1 MRRLTI
7 ITGIVHLCLLAGG
20 GCSCSSVPDRYQPP
34 IAWVVGPA
42 PQPRL
47 KDLLCPPD
55 AKLTQITPSEFSCLS
70 NGLRHGPSWY
80 VYSDGTVMRLT
91 HFVMGEQDGIYTSWY
106 DDGTPDVLTAW
117 KNGVVHG
124 KTYVWYKG
132 TPSRLEEISEYED
145 GKQVGEWLVFH
156 PNGIAKRK
164 GTYVY
169 GFPHGEFMQ
178 WSEEG
183 ELLGTYRME
192 YGKGTVREW
201 YENGVLASSQYWV
214 DGKPKYDFAHSWYN
228 EDGTLQKV
236 RIMWG
241 DGTYWETRYDAD
253 GTETETC
260 IDGPCPEQ

>member
-7 ITGIVHLCLLAGG
+7 ITAIVHFCLLAGA
-20 GCSCSSVPDRYQPP
+20 GCSSSSVPDRYQPP
-34 IAWVVGPA
+34 IAWLADPP

-55 AKLTQITPSEFSCLS
+55 AMLRQITPIEFSCLS
-70 NGLRHGPSWY
+70 DGKIHGPSW
-80 VYSDGTVMRLT
+80 VLYSDGTVMHLT
-91 HFVMGEQDGIYTSWY
+91 YFAMGIPDGIYATWY
-106 DDGTPDVLTAW
+106 DDGSAKIFGTWKRGLPD
-117 KNGVVHG
+117 G
-124 KTYVWYKG
+124 KEYVWYKG
-132 TPSRLEEISEYED
+132 TPSRLWEYTEYED
-145 GKQVGEWLVFH
+145 GKQVGEWLLFH

-183 ELLGTYRME
+183 KLLGTYRME
-192 YGKGTVREW
+192 YGSGDVREW
-201 YENGVLASSQYWV
+201 HENGALASSQYWM
-214 DGKPKYDFAHSWYN
+214 DGKPKYKLAHQWYN
-228 EDGTLQKV
+228 EDGTLQKY

-241 DGTYWETRYDAD
+241 DGTYWETRYNAD

-260 IDGPCPEQ
+260 IDGPCPE